1 MKKESVLTNEFYI
14 FFDEKEESIFIHTI
28 HNGSKD
34 DPIRVRLET
43 LKGMSP
49 EDASKWFG
57 ERILL
62 LIPEVRK
69 TIFLIE
75 NDGC

>member
-1 MKKESVLTNEFYI
+1 MKKESVLTNEFYLY
-14 FFDEKEESIFIHTI
+14 FDEIEESIFIHTI

-34 DPIRVRLET
+34 DPIRIRLET

-49 EDASKWFG
+49 KDASKWFG

-69 TIFLIE
+69 TIFLIKD
-75 NDGC
+75 DGC